1 MPFLVGKAG
10 VKSTTYYVGVCLS
23 SFQLIQGQEGSG
35 LAGREKAS
43 TAVTSA
49 PNSDEGELQA
59 GRCTSGFCQAGAAGG
74 RIARG
79 RNFGGSGFGG
89 GFGGTGFEGSNF
101 GLGTL
106 VLLVP
111 WGVSKR

>member
-49 PNSDEGELQA
+49 PNSDLVFLASPVPQHSLFSALHKSHPLQHHI
-59 GRCTSGFCQAGAAGG
+59 TPPSESSIGFLCHL
-74 RIARG
+74 
-79 RNFGGSGFGG
+79 
-89 GFGGTGFEGSNF
+89 E
-101 GLGTL
+101 
-106 VLLVP
+106 
-111 WGVSKR
+111 